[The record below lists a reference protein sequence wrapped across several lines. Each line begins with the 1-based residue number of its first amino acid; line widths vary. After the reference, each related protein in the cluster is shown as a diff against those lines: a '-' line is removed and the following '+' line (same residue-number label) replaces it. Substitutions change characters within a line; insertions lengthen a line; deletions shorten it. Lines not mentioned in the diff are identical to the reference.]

1 MLAELEK
8 IMTVMSLQH
17 VINTLVEITIEINTL
32 VEITQEYLNEK
43 FNLYTRNIASS
54 ERLLEEEVLQNAN
67 IGIHANLLED
77 ESAIADSNIDANL
90 QKDDLVTKSST
101 IQNFVLDHNSAIS
114 ENAPIGV
121 TQKESNSN
129 SYVDFDEL
137 HKLTSTEVID
147 SGEHCQKRETKYRYY
162 SQSSIG
168 HNISG
173 PLPKLIDLTCF
184 NQNKLFEVF
193 ALLFR
198 SIESKRVIIH
208 FEHENPSW
216 LVNLLKR

>member
-54 ERLLEEEVLQNAN
+54 ERLLEEEVLQNPN

-90 QKDDLVTKSST
+90 QKDDFVTKSST
-101 IQNFVLDHNSAIS
+101 SQNFVLDHSSAIS

-121 TQKESNSN
+121 TQKASNSN
-129 SYVDFDEL
+129 SYVDFDE
-137 HKLTSTEVID
+137 
-147 SGEHCQKRETKYRYY
+147 
-162 SQSSIG
+162 
-168 HNISG
+168 
-173 PLPKLIDLTCF
+173 
-184 NQNKLFEVF
+184 
-193 ALLFR
+193 
-198 SIESKRVIIH
+198 
-208 FEHENPSW
+208 
-216 LVNLLKR
+216 